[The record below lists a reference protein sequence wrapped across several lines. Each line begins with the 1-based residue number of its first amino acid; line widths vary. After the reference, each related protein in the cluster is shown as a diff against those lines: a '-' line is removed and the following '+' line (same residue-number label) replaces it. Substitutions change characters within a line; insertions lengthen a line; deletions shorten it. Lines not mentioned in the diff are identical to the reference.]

1 MLAGILDRGL
11 EELLEKQEQLN
22 KEGAKQDR
30 LPRMRLEKT
39 VYIEETDTYLIP
51 GGEYTATVTGYDWEY
66 VNLKGG
72 HAEGGTLTLL
82 WHERAGLVICGGM
95 SQYTMREANN
105 MQLPRFG
112 RHECVT
118 PRLECTALDGK
129 TVYSSLYD
137 GRCKMIFSE
146 TGAGTVI
153 AVKGR
158 LTDINHHILEDG
170 GAYDAEYSFEDGGV
184 RVRINVN
191 QNARFILPL
200 VSGRTENAVW
210 DERGMT
216 IEKRA
221 SRVHVNVEN
230 GVFHLPYKSQRI
242 YNLVPGVEAIKAEIV
257 PEQGIIAFCISF

>member
-1 MLAGILDRGL
+1 M
-11 EELLEKQEQLN
+11 
-22 KEGAKQDR
+22 
-30 LPRMRLEKT
+30 
-39 VYIEETDTYLIP
+39 
-51 GGEYTATVTGYDWEY
+51 
-66 VNLKGG
+66 
-72 HAEGGTLTLL
+72 
-82 WHERAGLVICGGM
+82 ICGGM

-137 GRCKMIFSE
+137 GRCEMIFSE

-153 AVKGR
+153 TVKGR

-170 GAYDAEYSFEDGGV
+170 GAYDAEYSFEAGGV

-200 VSGRTENAVW
+200 VSESTEKAVW

-230 GVFHLPYKSQRI
+230 GVFRLPYKSQRI